1 LLNTGA
7 GRALLQAIV
16 TSLVQLFKKKV
27 LDKLDE
33 KKREDLDAVFDI
45 VHGEIHAELEY
56 GKLKPTDLV

>member
-1 LLNTGA
+1 
-7 GRALLQAIV
+7 
-16 TSLVQLFKKKV
+16 LVQLFKKKV